1 VLLSPEIWVA
11 SQLYRRADTMAWT
24 PGLALDYAR
33 SLHGIVH
40 PPPVAWHSLAVAA
53 LRRYRRRRAPT
64 SDYVAPAH
72 LGKSSD

>member
-1 VLLSPEIWVA
+1 
-11 SQLYRRADTMAWT
+11 
-24 PGLALDYAR
+24 
-33 SLHGIVH
+33 VH